1 MKYVTL
7 ILKYILWIALFVL
20 LGAVLYLLLFRKDA
34 LQVRLQEI
42 ENSELDAFYTPEPA
56 SEDKVRKFKF
66 LHIPQRVKNSII
78 SAGIKLRVEEFVLIW
93 IAAIFIP
100 GLLFFAAGGNL
111 LVSIALVFA
120 GAVMPPLL
128 VSSKRKKR
136 LELFGTQL
144 GDALMLISNGLRAG
158 FSFEQA
164 MATVAKDMP
173 EPVSDEFAK
182 TIRDLKMGVSLEKA
196 LVSMTER
203 TENTDMRLLTSA
215 VLIQRQVGGNLADIL
230 DTISV
235 TIQDRIKIK
244 RNIRTLTAQGKIS
257 GLIVGSIPLLL
268 VAALS
273 LIAPGY
279 LLPMFSTVPGIVM
292 LCIAVVMEIAGFIV
306 IRKMVNL

>member
-1 MKYVTL
+1 MTL
-7 ILKYILWIALFVL
+7 IVKYILWIALFVL

-42 ENSELDAFYTPEPA
+42 ENSELDAFYPPEPV
-56 SEDKVRKFKF
+56 SEDKAQKFKF
-66 LHIPQRVKNSII
+66 LRIPQRVKNSIV

-100 GLLFFAAGGNL
+100 GLLFFAAGSDL
-111 LVSIALVFA
+111 IVSIALVFA

-279 LLPMFSTVPGIVM
+279 LQPMFSTIPGIVM